1 MQKFCKQKPLNVAS
15 RKIAKDAGKLFRQ
28 VNMRG
33 TPRKSATHFSA
44 VKRVSELFFRS
55 LLKRSAMVAVG
66 QRRGAILQ
74 TYEAICVTEASR

>member
-1 MQKFCKQKPLNVAS
+1 MQNTH
-15 RKIAKDAGKLFRQ
+15 RE
-28 VNMRG
+28 
-33 TPRKSATHFSA
+33 SATHFSA
-44 VKRVSELFFRS
+44 VRRVSELFFRL